1 MNHFRGNVSAVSP
14 RGLKC
19 STISNST
26 RGQILPHVASATTAN
41 VIRVPTCHKMSRA
54 VANYGRRGRKGRVSR
69 EGMYGSCPLFGREN
83 CMSVYATEFPGL
95 RAGCISQRR
104 QKRRTVLRCI
114 PTPPGRF
121 VSLANAHSLSPRGRI
136 AEYVLHMHS
145 FINLH
150 RDTASSDTWTRALK
164 RSQEICL

>member
-1 MNHFRGNVSAVSP
+1 M
-14 RGLKC
+14 
-19 STISNST
+19 
-26 RGQILPHVASATTAN
+26 PHVASATTAN

-54 VANYGRRGRKGRVSR
+54 MANYGRMGARDALAAKR
-69 EGMYGSCPLFGREN
+69 CTDPAHLFGREN
-83 CMSVYATEFPGL
+83 CMSVYAAEFSGL
-95 RAGCISQRR
+95 WAGCISQRQ

-121 VSLANAHSLSPRGRI
+121 ISLANARSFSLRGRR

-150 RDTASSDTWTRALK
+150 RDTASSDTQTRALK